1 MYTLWKA
8 KLQNKGESKML
19 RNKKTGVL
27 AQIIKIKG
35 LYYAECSD
43 GDHTH
48 GHKDRDEL
56 IATLKYWG
64 FEET

>member
-1 MYTLWKA
+1 
-8 KLQNKGESKML
+8 ML